1 MKIGIIGSGMGS
13 LSAGALLAKDGHAVH
28 IIEQNYLPGGC
39 TSSYYR
45 KGFIFEAGATT
56 VVGLDEHMPLRYILE
71 QTAIQIDMKPLDRP
85 MQIRLKNGQQLER
98 FANLEDWIREA
109 ERIFG
114 PKGQAAFW
122 RRAYAI
128 SQFVWETSLQQQSFP
143 PSSWRDL
150 GPMIKGFRPKQLA
163 FAGLAFRSMKKML
176 QQYGLDKN
184 PDFIAFVNEQL
195 LITAQNYLEEVN
207 VLFGATA
214 LCYTLF
220 GNYYVYG
227 GLYQLV
233 KPFCDYIE
241 AQGGQLHLR
250 RKVEQ
255 IERKNGQY
263 ILQTNQGPMAFDR
276 LISGI
281 PINNLLDIWPN
292 KRLHQRYKKRL
303 LQSPQLN
310 SAFQMGIGFKR
321 REDSPVLHHQIH
333 LKQPLSQIG
342 SQSIFLSFSDPIDWY
357 RAPLGQGV
365 ASISTHIPDPARR
378 PVKDKAALEEE
389 ILKVLDEEG
398 YIAQNQVL
406 YRHSSASSSWE
417 SWTQRKFGFVGGYPQ
432 FLRIKPWQMLDARLE
447 KGAYLCGDTAYPGQ
461 GIPGV
466 ALSGIIAYKK
476 LLLDG

>member
-56 VVGLDEHMPLRYILE
+56 VVGLDKHMPLRYILE

-195 LITAQNYLEEVN
+195 LITAQNY
-207 VLFGATA
+207 
-214 LCYTLF
+214 
-220 GNYYVYG
+220 
-227 GLYQLV
+227 
-233 KPFCDYIE
+233 P
-241 AQGGQLHLR
+241 
-250 RKVEQ
+250 
-255 IERKNGQY
+255 
-263 ILQTNQGPMAFDR
+263 
-276 LISGI
+276 
-281 PINNLLDIWPN
+281 
-292 KRLHQRYKKRL
+292 
-303 LQSPQLN
+303 
-310 SAFQMGIGFKR
+310 
-321 REDSPVLHHQIH
+321 
-333 LKQPLSQIG
+333 
-342 SQSIFLSFSDPIDWY
+342 
-357 RAPLGQGV
+357 
-365 ASISTHIPDPARR
+365 
-378 PVKDKAALEEE
+378 
-389 ILKVLDEEG
+389 
-398 YIAQNQVL
+398 
-406 YRHSSASSSWE
+406 
-417 SWTQRKFGFVGGYPQ
+417 
-432 FLRIKPWQMLDARLE
+432 
-447 KGAYLCGDTAYPGQ
+447 
-461 GIPGV
+461 
-466 ALSGIIAYKK
+466 
-476 LLLDG
+476 